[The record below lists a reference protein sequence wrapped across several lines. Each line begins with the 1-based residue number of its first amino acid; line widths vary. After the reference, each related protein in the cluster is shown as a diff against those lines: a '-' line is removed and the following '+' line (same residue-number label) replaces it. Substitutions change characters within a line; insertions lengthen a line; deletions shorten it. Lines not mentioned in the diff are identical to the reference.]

1 MRVDKELYNKLIDKS
16 KQIKYDNKTFNN
28 LEELARYMQSQIK
41 GEKNEWGDNKPR
53 NSKEVSKSKQIR
65 AREH

>member
-1 MRVDKELYNKLIDKS
+1 MRVDKELYEKLIDKS
-16 KQIKYDNKTFNN
+16 KQIKYDNKIFNS

-53 NSKEVSKSKQIR
+53 NSTKATHNKSNNER
-65 AREH
+65 